1 MRIEDNL
8 EKELDLVLKNFK
20 ENLLIIYDYKQKR
33 ATTANQMLEDYLC
46 VAKEAELNLKRVSP
60 NTAPVNVGIRYD
72 ILEKGYTLPKS
83 IQDLIEKRT
92 NQQS

>member
-1 MRIEDNL
+1 MSDKEVEN
-8 EKELDLVLKNFK
+8 ELDKFLLKIK
-20 ENLLIIYDYKQKR
+20 ESLLIINEYKQRR
-33 ATTANQMLEDYLC
+33 ANSINELLEDYLC
-46 VAKEAELNLKRVSP
+46 VAKEAELNLKRISP